1 VAAERAR
8 LGLDAPALERYLSYL
23 GGLFTGDMGTSFRTR
38 REVASDIAVYLPATL
53 ELVSFAFVIAFVLAM
68 SFAVLSVLGWP
79 GAGIVRGFLF
89 LGSTAP
95 TFLLGIFGLI
105 FFYQQLGWLPGSGRT
120 SNSVEQTGP
129 TGLLVLDGLL
139 TGSPALSIDAIGHLL
154 LPAVVLA
161 VSPALAI
168 GRVLRSSLMT
178 TLDAEYVRTARSK
191 GLTERAIVG
200 RHVLRNSVNA
210 ALSMSGLQI
219 GFMFAGVLVVESVFS
234 WPGLGSYL
242 GASIPV
248 SDFPAIAGVTFVLGF
263 VYILANTVVDIL
275 QHAADPRIA
284 M

>member
-1 VAAERAR
+1 
-8 LGLDAPALERYLSYL
+8 
-23 GGLFTGDMGTSFRTR
+23 
-38 REVASDIAVYLPATL
+38 
-53 ELVSFAFVIAFVLAM
+53 VSFAFVIAFVLAM
-68 SFAVLSVLGWP
+68 SFAVLSVLGWA

-105 FFYQQLGWLPGSGRT
+105 FFYQQLGWLPSSGRT
-120 SNSVEQTGP
+120 SNSVEHTGP

-139 TGSPALSIDAIGHLL
+139 TGNPALSIDAIEHLL

-191 GLTERAIVG
+191 GLSESAIVG

-219 GFMFAGVLVVESVFS
+219 GFMFGGVLVVESVFS

-275 QHAADPRIA
+275 QSAADPRIA